1 MVGTGQVLSSSQR
14 FSAITGVAES
24 RAGNTNTMKASS
36 TDPSNPGTAAP
47 AENDD
52 QDEASRPPG
61 TSQDAAGP
69 PPTDDPVAHQ
79 VVQDAPDPV
88 EAPD

>member
-1 MVGTGQVLSSSQR
+1 MNAPS
-14 FSAITGVAES
+14 
-24 RAGNTNTMKASS
+24 K
-36 TDPSNPGTAAP
+36 DPSNPGAPEP

-52 QDEASRPPG
+52 QRGAAQRPAG

-79 VVQDAPDPV
+79 VAQGAPDPV
-88 EAPD
+88 EPPD